1 LKKKQRS
8 CDGRGGGAQRTGAH
22 VRPKPTSF
30 VYVFMMRADLL
41 VLIPEQRENKWKSQ
55 SCKTKRNGT
64 ENKIIH
70 KKVKKYK
77 KIMLDKWWVKN
88 V

>member
-1 LKKKQRS
+1 
-8 CDGRGGGAQRTGAH
+8 
-22 VRPKPTSF
+22 
-30 VYVFMMRADLL
+30 MRADLL

-55 SCKTKRNGT
+55 SCKTKRNET
-64 ENKIIH
+64 DNKIIH
-70 KKVKKYK
+70 NTRYKDK